1 MRSCD
6 VSTDSPLDL
15 TQPVDVYADWID
27 ACESV
32 DKKDEPTSSVPHPSY
47 RQRQASASA
56 RAGLA
61 PGEKYTEEDAGFI
74 DDDDVDAEAEY
85 ADE

>member
-1 MRSCD
+1 M
-6 VSTDSPLDL
+6 TDL
-15 TQPVDVYADWID
+15 TQAVDVYADWID
-27 ACESV
+27 ACDAVAKSNEATTTASA
-32 DKKDEPTSSVPHPSY
+32 PSQ
-47 RQRQASASA
+47 RQRQASYNASS

-74 DDDDVDAEAEY
+74 DDDEVDAEADY

>member
-1 MRSCD
+1 M
-6 VSTDSPLDL
+6 TDL
-15 TQPVDVYADWID
+15 TQAVDVYADWID
-27 ACESV
+27 ACDAVAKSNEATTTAPALSQ
-32 DKKDEPTSSVPHPSY
+32 
-47 RQRQASASA
+47 RQRQASYNASS

-74 DDDDVDAEAEY
+74 DDDEVDAEADY

>member
-1 MRSCD
+1 
-6 VSTDSPLDL
+6 
-15 TQPVDVYADWID
+15 VYADWID

-32 DKKDEPTSSVPHPSY
+32 DKKEPTSGVPPPSY

>member
-1 MRSCD
+1 MHAD
-6 VSTDSPLDL
+6 STTDL
-15 TQPVDVYADWID
+15 TQAVDVYADWID
-27 ACESV
+27 ACEDVAKSN
-32 DKKDEPTSSVPHPSY
+32 EAAAPPPPPSQ
-47 RQRQASASA
+47 RQRQASYNASS

-74 DDDDVDAEAEY
+74 DDDEVDAEADY